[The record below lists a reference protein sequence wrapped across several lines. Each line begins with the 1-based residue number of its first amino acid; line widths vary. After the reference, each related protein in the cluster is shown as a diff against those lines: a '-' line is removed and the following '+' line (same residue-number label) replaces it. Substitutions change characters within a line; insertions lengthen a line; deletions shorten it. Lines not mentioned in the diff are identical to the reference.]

1 MTVPALHRTVA
12 ACLLVGLCIGLAGC
26 SNLRVGFSIPVGPAG
41 VGVSVGSDGSVG
53 AGVGVSVGGASVG
66 VGTSGRLPSGDRAS
80 GEPAEPAQT
89 PAR

>member
-1 MTVPALHRTVA
+1 MIPR
-12 ACLLVGLCIGLAGC
+12 LVLSSLVLGLCVGLAGC

-66 VGTSGRLPSGDRAS
+66 VGTSGRLPARDKAS
-80 GEPAEPAQT
+80 AEAVEPAQA